1 MAGAPTCAGW
11 PGEAWQAEAV
21 TTSVLPSRRLSLVV
35 VVVSGALFVA
45 LAVVLVPWQWVPG
58 GHLVPVRP
66 DQVFSAAEISRAER
80 YSGLQ
85 RHLGWASLAV
95 SFAVS
100 MLLGLTPI
108 GRALLGRL
116 RGPWWLRVALG
127 SLVIIAIGVAVTLPF
142 AWRSRQVELDYG
154 LTRQPALGWWH
165 DVGVSLL
172 VTWVST
178 AIGLLVVIGVA
189 RRLPRSWP
197 LWTAILAALLA
208 VLGSWVYPV
217 VVEPLFNDFKPMPPG
232 HLRSQIM
239 RLAAKEHVHIS
250 DVLIADASRRTT
262 TLNAY
267 VSGFGSTR
275 RVVVYDNLIQDL
287 PEKEVEVVVAH
298 ELGHAAHQDVL
309 TGTGLGAVGVAFGI
323 GLLGLLLG
331 EKRLLRSSRVTGAGD
346 PVAVALLLALMTIG
360 TLAAAPIEN
369 TISRA
374 IEARAD
380 RASLAATGD
389 YRDFVAMQKQLAV
402 HSLNDPTPPAW
413 SQFWFGSHPTAL
425 QRIGMAKALEKG
437 RKPSPS

>member
-1 MAGAPTCAGW
+1 
-11 PGEAWQAEAV
+11 V
-21 TTSVLPSRRLSLVV
+21 TTRVLPSRRLAVV
-35 VVVSGALFVA
+35 VILVSGAAFVG
-45 LAVVLVPWQWVPG
+45 LAAVLVPWQWVPG
-58 GHLVPVRP
+58 GHLVKLRP
-66 DQVFSAAEISRAER
+66 DHVFSAGEISRAQH

-100 MLLGLTPI
+100 MLLGFTPA
-108 GRALLGRL
+108 GRALLGGL
-116 RGPWWLRVALG
+116 RGPWWFRVVLG
-127 SLVIIAIGVAVTLPF
+127 CLLILAIGVVVTLPF
-142 AWRSRQVELDYG
+142 GWRSRQVELQFG
-154 LTRQPALGWWH
+154 LTKQSAFGWWH
-165 DVGVSLL
+165 DVGASFLVSWVFTAVGL
-172 VTWVST
+172 V
-178 AIGLLVVIGVA
+178 VVIGIA

-197 LWTAILAALLA
+197 LWAALLAALLG

-217 VVEPLFNDFKPMPPG
+217 VVEPLFNDFRPMPSG
-232 HLRSQIM
+232 HLRSRIM
-239 RLAAKEHVHIS
+239 QLAAKEHVRIS

-275 RVVVYDNLIQDL
+275 RVVVYDNLIHDL

-309 TGTGLGAVGVAFGI
+309 TGTGLGALGAAFGV
-323 GLLGLLLG
+323 GLLGLLLSNR
-331 EKRLLRSSRVTGAGD
+331 RLLRAARISGAGD

-360 TLAAAPIEN
+360 TLAASPIEN

-402 HSLNDPTPPAW
+402 HSLSDPTPPAW

-425 QRIGMAKALEKG
+425 QRIGMADALKNANA
-437 RKPSPS
+437 PV